1 MLYFSFPD
9 CSREGHMW
17 RHSNDAIIEKIDLYD
32 PEEHLREERED
43 RMGLQVK
50 CQRHEA
56 TPEY

>member
-1 MLYFSFPD
+1 
-9 CSREGHMW
+9 MW

-56 TPEY
+56 TPQY